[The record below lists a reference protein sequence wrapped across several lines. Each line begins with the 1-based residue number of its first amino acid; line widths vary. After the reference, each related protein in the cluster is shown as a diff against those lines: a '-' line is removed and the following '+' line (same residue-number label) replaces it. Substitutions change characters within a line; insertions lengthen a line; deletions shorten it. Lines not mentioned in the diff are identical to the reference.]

1 MKTFKIY
8 KKRVIVVD
16 EKEYITALTG
26 FADLVTW
33 IKWEPE
39 YIKYVEK
46 TSELKQAGNVTD
58 YVNMLARTM
67 YARSERLKGYAE
79 KVKCL
84 FDFQES

>member
-1 MKTFKIY
+1 MKTFKIC

-16 EKEYITALTG
+16 EKEYVTALTG
-26 FADLVTW
+26 FANLHAW

-46 TSELKQAGNVTD
+46 TSEIKQAGNVTD
-58 YVNMLARTM
+58 YVNILACTM

-79 KVKCL
+79 EVKCL
-84 FDFQES
+84 FDI